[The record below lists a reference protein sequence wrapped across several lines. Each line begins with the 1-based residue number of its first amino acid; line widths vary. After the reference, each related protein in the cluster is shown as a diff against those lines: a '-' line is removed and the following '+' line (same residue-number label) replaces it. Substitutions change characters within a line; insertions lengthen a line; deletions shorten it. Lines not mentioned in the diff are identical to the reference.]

1 MDQDYLKEIIVQSRG
16 RIKGNF
22 YIIVPE
28 TCTVISDMTL
38 PNNSG
43 DVVHFKLLKFPYKI
57 LEEIARNFDI
67 EEQPDSS
74 SNINNLVS
82 SVGFYFNDE
91 VVVKAEKVDG
101 GFKLTTF
108 KTMIVNREG
117 KMYEG
122 LDGLSLVLID
132 LDYDGKVFTL
142 DKAVYAKE
150 IKEDGFV
157 TVEGLA
163 GRTAII
169 AIDKHGNESKPTYI
183 TG

>member
-1 MDQDYLKEIIVQSRG
+1 
-16 RIKGNF
+16 
-22 YIIVPE
+22 
-28 TCTVISDMTL
+28 L

-43 DVVHFKLLKFPYKI
+43 DVVQFKLLKFPYKI

-67 EEQPDSS
+67 EEQPDSP
-74 SNINNLVS
+74 SNINHLVS

-91 VVVKAEKVDG
+91 VVVKAEKKDSG
-101 GFKLTTF
+101 LKLTTF

-117 KMYEG
+117 KMLEG
-122 LDGLSLVLID
+122 LDGLSLVLVD
-132 LDYDGKVFTL
+132 LDYDGKVFKL

-150 IKEDGFV
+150 IGEDSFIAL
-157 TVEGLA
+157 EGLTDK
-163 GRTAII
+163 TAII